1 MRSDATIQEIQQ
13 DIKVLLDLV
22 VPEEWKDPTH
32 RPESDKQGAADFRE
46 AVVGAA
52 TTTPFKR
59 SDGTSPFKGS
69 DDRDSRAILW
79 SMSLLVALSRA
90 AESRDGWIGKNEVT
104 FRRHMDAL
112 VADVFDVQFLIDG
125 EPEFGDGNFCVVH
138 EEPIWL
144 QENYVSTSKAH
155 PDAIVA
161 YGPINADAIHRQLR
175 DIQMPTATDANPA
188 STTART
194 RIPQPLSQQIVNL
207 YSNVHFQ
214 YRPSTAIG
222 LLYLIAV
229 LFEHKT
235 SKHRFE
241 QLCMDFTTAQLQRRA
256 LHLKERILFGFAL
269 GDDGVSVYASFWS
282 NGTICVSQ
290 SPVHVFSF
298 SNNIPLQ
305 VLRLFLFL
313 RRLAKKIAPDLKE
326 DELAIISSAKDIASE
341 LVKGTTIWR
350 TSPGPPGPSRSRSS
364 GSNGPSPKR
373 RRLTDT
379 GNATDVADTNTLTAQ
394 NLSGFNQCEGTGG
407 GLIEHW
413 VARVKFELAM
423 TGEPSCMMED
433 LDEEDPCMDGEV
445 LVPALEDAEA
455 TFEMSPKKV
464 QPFCTAIPISPPLSC

>member
-1 MRSDATIQEIQQ
+1 MRSDTTIQEIQQ

-46 AVVGAA
+46 AVVSAA

-90 AESRDGWIGKNEVT
+90 AESRGSRDGWIGKNEAT

-144 QENYVSTSKAH
+144 QENYVSTSEAH
-155 PDAIVA
+155 PDALVA
-161 YGPINADAIHRQLR
+161 YGPIDADIIHRQLR
-175 DIQMPTATDANPA
+175 DMQMPTATDANPA
-188 STTART
+188 STTGT
-194 RIPQPLSQQIVNL
+194 RIPHPLSEQIFNL

-214 YRPSTAIG
+214 YCPTPAIG

-229 LFEHKT
+229 LFEYKT
-235 SKHRFE
+235 SKHGFE
-241 QLCMDFTTAQLQRRA
+241 QLYMDFTTAQLQRRA
-256 LHLKERILFGFAL
+256 LCLKRRILFGFAL
-269 GDDGVSVYASFWS
+269 GDDGVSVYASFWLD
-282 NGTICVSQ
+282 GTICVSQ
-290 SPVHVFSF
+290 CPVHVFSF

-326 DELAIISSAKDIASE
+326 DKQTVISNAKDIALE
-341 LVKGTTIWR
+341 LVKGTR
-350 TSPGPPGPSRSRSS
+350 
-364 GSNGPSPKR
+364 SNGPSPKR

-379 GNATDVADTNTLTAQ
+379 GNTTDVADTNTLTAQ

-407 GLIEHW
+407 GPIEHW
-413 VARVKFELAM
+413 VARVEFELAM
-423 TGEPSCMMED
+423 TGEPSCMMAD

-445 LVPALEDAEA
+445 SVPALEDDEA
-455 TFEMSPKKV
+455 TFEMSPEKV
-464 QPFCTAIPISPPLSC
+464 PPFCAAIPISPPLSS